1 MNHRVQVGGRRRSLD
16 LARPD
21 VKVPVEFD
29 GFVPHSIRRVFD
41 DDRARQNELVAA
53 RWTVFRDTKTMLDA
67 DPAGAFRPVAAVL
80 ARNSPDAANGA

>member
-1 MNHRVQVGGRRRSLD
+1 VPQSCVRP
-16 LARPD
+16 LAASPG
-21 VKVPVEFD
+21 PA
-29 GFVPHSIRRVFD
+29 D

-53 RWTVFRDTKTMLDA
+53 RWTVFRVTKTMLDA